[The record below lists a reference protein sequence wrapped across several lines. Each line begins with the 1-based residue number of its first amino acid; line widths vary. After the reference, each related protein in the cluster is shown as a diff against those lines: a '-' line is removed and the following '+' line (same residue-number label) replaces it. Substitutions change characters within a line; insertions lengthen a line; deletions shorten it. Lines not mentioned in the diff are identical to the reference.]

1 MTVNDISGDEDK
13 YTLDSH
19 GFQIYK
25 YESREKEF
33 LDEDKIKSVYYED
46 IEDLLKKA

>member
-1 MTVNDISGDEDK
+1 VTVNDISGDEDK

-25 YESREKEF
+25 YQSKEKDF
-33 LDEDKIKSVYYED
+33 QDDEKIKSEYYAE
-46 IEDLLKKA
+46 IEDLLKQA